1 MKRLSYL
8 VALALAVLAVG
19 ATSAVASSCAN
30 LSRPAPNDVVA
41 GQPLTRGNWVWLPS
55 IGVPAPFWGFA
66 PPGSDD
72 AALLGLPGSGGQH
85 AQHAGSSLLDMS
97 AICRSGIPTAR
108 QTDHGIQSG
117 CE

>member
-66 PPGSDD
+66 PPGSED
-72 AALLGLPGSGGQH
+72 AQLLGLPGAGGN
-85 AQHAGSSLLDMS
+85 HAGASLLDMS
-97 AICRSGIPTAR
+97 AICRKGIPTGR
-108 QTDHGIQSG
+108 QTEHGVQTG